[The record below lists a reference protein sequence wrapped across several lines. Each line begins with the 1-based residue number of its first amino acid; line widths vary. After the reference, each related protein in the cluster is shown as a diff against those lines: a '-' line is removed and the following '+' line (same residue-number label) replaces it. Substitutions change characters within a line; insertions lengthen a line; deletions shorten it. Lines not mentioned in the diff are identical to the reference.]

1 MVTRISSGIK
11 KTAAPV
17 KKTIGAKS
25 VPSKT
30 KTTAKPAP
38 ATTSKR
44 PARRGAEQEEAPV
57 KKGTFGR
64 PAAGGRSTARP
75 KRKPAPKIVFKAP
88 KEVKSFFVEFNF
100 ATAKDGFIDP
110 ASLEVTAIKGKWDN
124 ENAPR
129 YDLLALDPQTAAAI
143 VGRFS
148 LKIYAANILKRL
160 PVGKEYS
167 IILRVSVSTR
177 DHSVRCG
184 VKTAF
189 FVNAKGKLQEF
200 VDKRDPEYRKIRG
213 GAKFLAGAFTNVA
226 DMVTLKEMDAELASA
241 DSDEEDDE
249 E

>member
-1 MVTRISSGIK
+1 MVTRISAGIK
-11 KTAAPV
+11 KSATPV
-17 KKTIGAKS
+17 KKTVGSKT

-30 KTTAKPAP
+30 KTQVKAAP
-38 ATTSKR
+38 ATTNKR
-44 PARRGAEQEEAPV
+44 PARRGADEEAPV
-57 KKGTFGR
+57 KKGAFGR
-64 PAAGGRSTARP
+64 PATGSTKRAAP

-143 VGRFS
+143 IGRFS

-213 GAKFLAGAFTNVA
+213 GAKFMAGAFTNVA
-226 DMVTLKEMDAELASA
+226 DMATLKELDAELASA
-241 DSDEEDDE
+241 DSEEEDDE
-249 E
+249 D